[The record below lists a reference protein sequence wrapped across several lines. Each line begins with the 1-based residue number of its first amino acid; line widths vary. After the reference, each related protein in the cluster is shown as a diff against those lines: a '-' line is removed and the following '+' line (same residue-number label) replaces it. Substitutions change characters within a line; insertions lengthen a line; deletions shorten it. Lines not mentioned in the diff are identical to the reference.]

1 MRWYDVF
8 AHTYDAQLEALY
20 RPYRPAAFDALRLAP
35 GQIVLDLA
43 CGTGQNF
50 DGLAERLGPAG
61 RVVGLDA
68 SEGMLKK
75 ARARAD
81 RLGLEAALV
90 HADATAAAYPPVDA
104 VLATLA
110 FTALP
115 DPDAA
120 FAHALDA
127 LRPGGRFV
135 LLDVHAERR
144 RFQTWLVE
152 KIARADLNRRPWT
165 LLEAALD
172 DVSRTDLN
180 APAKTFG
187 GTLYVAAG
195 TKRAL

>member
-1 MRWYDVF
+1 MRWYDLF

-20 RPYRPAAFDALRLAP
+20 RPYRPAALDALRLTP
-35 GQIVLDLA
+35 GDTVLDLA

-50 DGLAERLGPAG
+50 DGLAERLGPTG
-61 RVVGLDA
+61 RVIGLDA
-68 SEGMLKK
+68 SEGMLNKAH
-75 ARARAD
+75 ARAE
-81 RLGLEAALV
+81 RLGLDATLV

-115 DPDAA
+115 APDAA
-120 FAHALDA
+120 FARALNA

-144 RFQTWLVE
+144 IFQTWMVE
-152 KIARADLNRRPWT
+152 KIARADLSRRPWT
-165 LLEAALD
+165 MLEATLE

-195 TKRAL
+195 TKRVA